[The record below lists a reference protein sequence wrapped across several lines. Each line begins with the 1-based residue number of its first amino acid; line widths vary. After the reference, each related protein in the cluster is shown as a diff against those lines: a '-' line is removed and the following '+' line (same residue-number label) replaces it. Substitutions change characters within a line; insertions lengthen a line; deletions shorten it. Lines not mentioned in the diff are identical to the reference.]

1 MEDLCGKIDALVID
15 YSKLTPIQID
25 DENESLMLSEE
36 LLDKYKIIIDE
47 SKIEQIIA
55 EIPEEHRSVL
65 TFDDKIEYI
74 RKILAYDVS
83 TPIKNLFDDV
93 LCFVSKL

>member
-1 MEDLCGKIDALVID
+1 MEDLVGKIDSLVID
-15 YSKLTPIQID
+15 YSKLTPIED
-25 DENESLMLSEE
+25 VNENLMLSEE
-36 LLDKYKIIIDE
+36 LMDKYKIVIDE

-55 EIPEEHRSVL
+55 EIPEEHRYTL
-65 TFDDKIEYI
+65 TFEDKIEYV

>member
-15 YSKLTPIQID
+15 YTKLTPIED
-25 DENESLMLSEE
+25 VSENLMLSEE
-36 LLDKYKIIIDE
+36 LMDKYKIVIDE
-47 SKIEQIIA
+47 NKIEQIIA
-55 EIPEEHRSVL
+55 EIPEEHRNTL
-65 TFDDKIEYI
+65 TFEEKIEYI

-83 TPIKNLFDDV
+83 PPIKNLFDDV

>member
-1 MEDLCGKIDALVID
+1 MKDLSELNTLDIDFSKI
-15 YSKLTPIQID
+15 TPI
-25 DENESLMLSEE
+25 ENVSENILLSEE
-36 LLDKYKIIIDE
+36 LLEKYKIEIDE
-47 SKIEQIIA
+47 SKIERIIA
-55 EIPEEHRSVL
+55 EIPEEHRQTLS
-65 TFDDKIEYI
+65 FEDKIEYI